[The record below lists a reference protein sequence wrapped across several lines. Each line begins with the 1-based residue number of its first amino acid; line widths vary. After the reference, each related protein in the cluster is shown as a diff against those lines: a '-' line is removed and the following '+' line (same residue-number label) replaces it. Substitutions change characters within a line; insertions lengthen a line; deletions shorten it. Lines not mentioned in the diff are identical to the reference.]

1 MKNAYK
7 AVLIGLAVLGVV
19 YAGTKP
25 GAMTREEK
33 NKAIVRWAMEAVNRG
48 DWESLR
54 DLYSPKFVQHSPASQ
69 EPTGWEDY
77 ELGLRIAHRKLPDFR
92 YRIED
97 IIAEGDKVAVRLRLT
112 VRNKRWFSKQSN
124 PEGVFEVTEIDI
136 IRIANGRIVEEWA
149 ELDTAQALKLAR
161 VMKFMEQAR

>member
-7 AVLIGLAVLGVV
+7 VILIGGGVVGGV

-33 NKAIVRWAMEAVNRG
+33 NKEIVGWAVAALNRR

-92 YRIED
+92 YRIEHSL
-97 IIAEGDKVAVRLRLT
+97 AEVDKVVVRMIGST
-112 VRNKRWFSKQSN
+112 PVKSRWPSMQSK
-124 PEGVFEVTEIDI
+124 ERVFEITEIDI
-136 IRIANGRIVEEWA
+136 IRIANGWIVEEWA
-149 ELDTAQALKLAR
+149 EFDTAQALKLAR